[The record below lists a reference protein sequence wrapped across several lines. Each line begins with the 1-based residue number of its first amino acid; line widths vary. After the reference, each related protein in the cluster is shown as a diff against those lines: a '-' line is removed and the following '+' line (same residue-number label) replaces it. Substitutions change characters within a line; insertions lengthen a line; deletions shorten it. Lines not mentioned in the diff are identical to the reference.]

1 MQINLQDLAAKR
13 VKSAEGLTVSD
24 HTLDLAKFT
33 GSELLF
39 TGTGSRGL
47 VIKNARQVEVNFKDC
62 VIDNAGTGVTV
73 KFDGTT
79 RQISSNG
86 YGSTKLF
93 GKAGNSASQMIY
105 FVGVYSDVT
114 IGGFEID
121 QRRDSKPGST
131 VTGAA
136 CQFAGVL
143 ESSLKSLGKITIF
156 NMVIKNAG
164 DEGVYVNHFKKIDGG
179 KVYADG
185 EELLIDNVKVYRSG
199 RDFLQQQGIRNVTI
213 SNCYGEN
220 GGLEADSNHCS
231 ALSMN
236 DGETESI
243 SIFNSTFINVG
254 QLAFVGKSN
263 ASKKVTFSNVTYDQG
278 THAGAYS
285 NQAMYLKGNGEYTLN
300 NTKITAPNV
309 KRSIVC
315 ADGATVKYDL
325 TDAFIGAKMDYA
337 FNSGKFI
344 EVPVIKQM
352 DLPVE
357 IEETSNSRRVFLIYE
372 GKRIELFLQ

>member
-1 MQINLQDLAAKR
+1 MIINLQDLAAKR
-13 VKSAEGLTVSD
+13 AKPDQGLTISD

-33 GSELLF
+33 GSELMF
-39 TGTGSRGL
+39 SGTGLRGL
-47 VIKNARQVEVNFKDC
+47 VIKSAKQVEISFKDC
-62 VIDNAGTGVTV
+62 VIDNAGTGVTL
-73 KFDGTT
+73 KFDGIT
-79 RQISSNG
+79 RQIAVNG
-86 YGSTKLF
+86 NASTKLF

-105 FVGVYSDVT
+105 FVGVYSDIS

-121 QRRDSKPGST
+121 QRRDGKQGTT

-136 CQFAGVL
+136 VQFAGVL
-143 ESSLKSLGKITIF
+143 ESSLNSIGNISIRA
-156 NMVIKNAG
+156 MIIKNAG
-164 DEGVYVNHFKKIDGG
+164 DEGVYVNHFKKSDGG

-185 EELLIDNVKVYRSG
+185 EGLLIDGVKVYRSG
-199 RDFLQQQGIRNVTI
+199 RDFMQQQGFKDVYIY
-213 SNCYGEN
+213 NCYGEN

-243 SIFNSTFINVG
+243 LVENSTFVNVG

-263 ASKKVTFSNVTYDQG
+263 VSKKVTFKNVTYDQG

-300 NTKITAPNV
+300 NTKIIAPNV

-325 TDAFIGAKMDYA
+325 TDAFIGSRMDYA
-337 FNSGKFI
+337 FNGGKFI